1 MPISLTPLH
10 LKTPAHFLALMTVFL
25 LLAVPVESSFAGPM
39 MPSPLAGGPIQ
50 MPFVPSITQQQMV
63 VSGTNVYLIWTA
75 STSTGQNQI
84 FFKRSIDSGTT
95 FEDQISL
102 GNVTNSQDT
111 HMVASGN
118 NVYVSWSSLFNN
130 TSKVFVKYSS
140 NGGINFQQVSPSV
153 GDATLVSLIGLEAY
167 GNTVQLLWTGSIGPN
182 RTQVIALS
190 QSHTGGSSF
199 DSPLY
204 LSDPNM
210 SSGLPMISHTGSNTY
225 VAWSSQGAHPC
236 IQMYESCPSYH
247 FFRPITD
254 GTLGPIVTLDAF
266 DGNIPIRMAS
276 DQNTV
281 FVEGLKRVYQ
291 NGFFQNSVISMS
303 KSIDGGRSFSS
314 TSLNFDVNMADIS
327 LVISNGIV
335 YQFWTVYDNGFAPQP
350 ISVEKSTDGGKTFSS
365 PINLSGK
372 TTPLGIDLSNQ
383 IVTSGGNVFVVWP
396 GTDDAGASHVFFTKA
411 DSSNDIRIISDV
423 SQPGLFNIGAQDSAV
438 FVSYLDDGNM
448 FFEKIN
454 DSNFVSTDF
463 TCKTNQNI
471 SHESITMSTPQIFIS
486 DNPIQNILVGW
497 KSQIKSTL
505 QNLQDGDLNVVYQV
519 QALKDGSTVWHVYEN
534 ATLLCSKSLDAKINW
549 SPQEPGNYTI
559 QTSVINPVNQ
569 QVISSNSTTILVSE
583 NSDLQTFTNN
593 ASPVAFKVLNQ
604 TSQVN
609 QEGFAKFLLQAGS
622 SSPNYRLSTVNL
634 SIDSPPG
641 VQAWFDQYAIYS
653 FDNSPQN
660 LTMYVYADSGA
671 KPDINS
677 LKIQGKGSAQNLVTG
692 EYFNIGNPIPPDEG
706 SLQYPQSITS
716 QQEGYTQIG
725 TVDLNIVPI
734 MPKPVTY
741 LTVGPPYI
749 HPEHFCTP
757 PGSSVGQS
765 CMGFVGYEEFPIKV
779 YSDKVRTVTLD
790 AKDFLSSGWYK
801 FEPQELVATPQGTP
815 STLIVAS
822 VVKPFMIN
830 VLSNHVVKL
839 YANSSDGNSFAYL
852 PLTEGGNP
860 IKVLNSTGPIEFG
873 SLTTNINNTT
883 PNSVGIVYDSNQSS
897 TSLPVSFSVL
907 GVVDGSKI
915 SQMPSWL
922 SVDFLPS
929 AFTLNSS
936 KPYYFA
942 IDITTVAPPVGSNTT
957 VAIGEKI
964 GTKNYTGYIPIS
976 IPPPVY
982 MTPAMASPVATSSL
996 PVPTQSLPPLKIFNT
1011 GVSVKDVVC
1020 KDGLDLVE
1028 KKEDGSPAC
1037 ITPQTKSVLL
1047 DRGWAKLVQ

>member
-1 MPISLTPLH
+1 
-10 LKTPAHFLALMTVFL
+10 MTVFL

-39 MPSPLAGGPIQ
+39 MPSTLAGGPIQ
-50 MPFVPSITQQQMV
+50 MPFVPSINQQQMV

-75 STSTGQNQI
+75 STPTGQNQI

-95 FEDQISL
+95 FENQISL

-111 HMVASGN
+111 HMAVSGN
-118 NVYVSWSSLFNN
+118 NVYVSWSSLINN
-130 TSKVFVKYSS
+130 TSRVFVKYSS
-140 NGGINFQQVSPSV
+140 NGGTNFQQISPSV
-153 GDATLVSLIGLEAY
+153 GDATLASLMGIEAY

-190 QSHTGGSSF
+190 QSHTSGSSF

-204 LSDPNM
+204 ISDPSM
-210 SSGLPMISHTGSNTY
+210 SSGSPVISNTGSNTY
-225 VAWSSQGAHPC
+225 VAWSSQGQKYC
-236 IQMYESCPSYH
+236 IPMYESCPSYH

-254 GTLGPIVTLDAF
+254 GTPGPIVSLNAF
-266 DGNIPIRMAS
+266 DGNVPIRIAS

-291 NGFFQNSVISMS
+291 NGFFQHSVISMS

-314 TSLNFDVNMADIS
+314 ITMNFDVNMADIS

-335 YQFWTVYDNGFAPQP
+335 YQFWTVYDNGFAPEP
-350 ISVEKSTDGGKTFSS
+350 ISEEKSTDGGKTFGP

-372 TTPLGIDLSNQ
+372 TTPLGIDLPNQ
-383 IVTSGGNVFVVWP
+383 IVTSGGNVFVIWS
-396 GTDDAGASHVFFTKA
+396 GTDETGASHVFFTKA
-411 DSSNDIRIISDV
+411 ESSNDVRIISDV
-423 SQPGLFNIGAQDSAV
+423 PQAGQFSIGAQDSTV
-438 FVSYLDDGNM
+438 YVSYLDDGNM
-448 FFEKIN
+448 LFEKIN
-454 DSNFVSTDF
+454 DSNFASTDF
-463 TCKTNQNI
+463 TCNTNQKLSN
-471 SHESITMSTPQIFIS
+471 ESMTMSTPQVLIS
-486 DNPIQNILVGW
+486 DNPVQNILVGW
-497 KSQIKSTL
+497 KSQIKSSL
-505 QNLQDGDLNVVYQV
+505 QNLQDSDLNVVYQV
-519 QALKDGSTVWHVYEN
+519 QALKDGSAVWHVDEN
-534 ATLLCSKSLDAKINW
+534 TTLLCSKQLDAKVNW

-559 QTSVINPVNQ
+559 QTSIINPTNQ
-569 QVISSNSTTILVSE
+569 QVISSNSTTVLVSE
-583 NSDLQTFTNN
+583 NRDLQTFANN
-593 ASPVAFKVLNQ
+593 ASPVTFKILNQ
-604 TSQVN
+604 TNQVN
-609 QEGFAKFLLQAGS
+609 QEGFAKFLFQAES

-671 KPDINS
+671 KPSINS

-734 MPKPVTY
+734 TPKPVTY
-741 LTVGPPYI
+741 LTVGPPDI

-757 PGSSVGQS
+757 PGSSMGQS
-765 CMGFVGYEEFPIKV
+765 CMGFVGYEQFPIKV
-779 YSDKVRTVTLD
+779 YSDKVRTVTLN

-822 VVKPFMIN
+822 VVKPFLIN

-839 YANSSDGNSFAYL
+839 YANSSDGNSFTYL

-873 SLTTNINNTT
+873 SLTTNINSTT

-897 TSLPVSFSVL
+897 ASLPVSFSVL
-907 GVVDGSKI
+907 GVTKGNKI

-929 AFTLNSS
+929 TFTLNSS
-936 KPYYFA
+936 QPYYFA
-942 IDITTVAPPVGSNTT
+942 IDISTVAPPIGSNTT
-957 VAIGEKI
+957 VAIGEEI
-964 GTKNYTGYIPIS
+964 GTRNYTGYIPIS
-976 IPPPVY
+976 IPAPVY
-982 MTPAMASPVATSSL
+982 MTPAMASPVEASSQ
-996 PVPTQSLPPLKIFNT
+996 PVHTQSPPPLKVFNT
-1011 GVSVKDVVC
+1011 GVSVKNITC

-1028 KKEDGSPAC
+1028 KKEDSSPAC
-1037 ITPQTKSVLL
+1037 MTPQTKSVLL